1 MGGGELTLEDRHAV
15 NKRTTHRASNWSVP
29 IRFRPKDTS
38 IQRTQRRDP
47 PSPSVRPIEHAQ
59 DQIEGVFIISVAAR
73 LLNVHPQTLRKYER
87 LGLVRPSRT
96 VGMLRLY
103 SQEDIQ
109 KVRLIKHLE
118 DNLRLNLAGV
128 EVMLKLLSALQDM
141 QLQLTHIEE
150 VESLSEML
158 LERMQNIFNDFY
170 PSTQIRQEG
179 SNNDE

>member
-1 MGGGELTLEDRHAV
+1 M
-15 NKRTTHRASNWSVP
+15 P
-29 IRFRPKDTS
+29 IRFKPRDIS
-38 IQRTQRRDP
+38 IQPIPRRDP
-47 PSPSVRPIEHAQ
+47 PSRRGRPIE
-59 DQIEGVFIISVAAR
+59 DESEQIQGVFIISVAAR

-103 SQEDIQ
+103 SEEDIQ

-128 EVMLKLLSALQDM
+128 EVMLKLLGALQDM

-150 VESLSEML
+150 VESLSEMM
-158 LERMQNIFNDFY
+158 LERMQNIFNAFY
-170 PSTQIRQEG
+170 PTSRSEHEG
-179 SNNDE
+179 HTNEE